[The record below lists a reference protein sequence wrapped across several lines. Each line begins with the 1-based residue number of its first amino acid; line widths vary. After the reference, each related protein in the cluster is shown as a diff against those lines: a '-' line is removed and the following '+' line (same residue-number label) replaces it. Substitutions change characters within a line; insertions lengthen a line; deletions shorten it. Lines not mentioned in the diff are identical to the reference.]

1 MGLDMYLSKKTYV
14 KQWSHNEKNNA
25 VTVKFDG
32 KVRKDIKPK
41 RISHIVEEVGYWR
54 KANHIH
60 NWFVTE
66 VQEGR
71 DECQESWVSID
82 QLKELRDLC
91 KVVVEKKDEEF
102 SKEHLPAKSGFFFG
116 GTEYDE
122 YYYSDC
128 EDTIK
133 FIDGIIEDEGKN
145 PEGAYGGD
153 FYYQASW

>member
-14 KQWSHNEKNNA
+14 KQWSHNEKNNK
-25 VTVKFDG
+25 VSVKFDG
-32 KVRKDIKPK
+32 KVRKDIKPE

-60 NWFVTE
+60 NWFVE
-66 VQEGR
+66 KVQEGR
-71 DECQESWVSID
+71 DECQESYVSIE
-82 QLKELRDLC
+82 QLEELRDLC

-102 SKEHLPAKSGFFFG
+102 SKENLPTESGFFFG
-116 GTEYDE
+116 STEYDE
-122 YYYSDC
+122 YYYSGC

-133 FIDGIIEDEGKN
+133 FIDEIIKDEGNN

>member
-14 KQWSHNEKNNA
+14 KQWSHNEKNNT

-60 NWFVTE
+60 NWFVE
-66 VQEGR
+66 KVQEGR
-71 DECQESWVSID
+71 DECQESYVSLE
-82 QLKELRDLC
+82 QLEELRDLC

-102 SKEHLPAKSGFFFG
+102 NKENLPTTSGFFFG

-133 FIDGIIEDEGKN
+133 IIDTILKEKDNK
-145 PEGAYGGD
+145 PEGAWSGD
-153 FYYQASW
+153 FYYRASW